1 MLALAR
7 VGANLSACRLVG
19 KSESWRV
26 GKLAGVRREEER
38 GAIAECSDCRVM
50 SVQVDR

>member
-19 KSESWRV
+19 LLESRKVGKLESWR
-26 GKLAGVRREEER
+26 GGAGERRAGRLAALGLPA
-38 GAIAECSDCRVM
+38 G
-50 SVQVDR
+50 